1 MEEGSFVVSNI
12 FLKRLYFKLESKLIF
27 QKLLGVFKCF
37 LNIKCSMFSKKL
49 VKSNG
54 SIVFVVGVRR
64 VDLMMLKSWTRL
76 K

>member
-1 MEEGSFVVSNI
+1 
-12 FLKRLYFKLESKLIF
+12 
-27 QKLLGVFKCF
+27 
-37 LNIKCSMFSKKL
+37 MFSKKL